1 MPYREAR
8 SVAESSEG
16 PTASKSDRTG
26 RNPGMTRLVRRSS
39 SGVWRYCVFLFCSNI
54 KYRTIYRISQELIN
68 ETIESMNSRIA
79 DIIRNNGEKLKSI
92 KVPFSTG
99 TQARYCVQTIL
110 ARFCDGS
117 RQTSYDL
124 RLVLDGLRRFLT
136 ILAINET
143 SNELRVFV
151 LPCYKTVLK
160 RKESSLD
167 NL

>member
-1 MPYREAR
+1 MLEKLSTNCHWQKRTPDEAL
-8 SVAESSEG
+8 SCNLN
-16 PTASKSDRTG
+16 SKDNFKFHIKRD
-26 RNPGMTRLVRRSS
+26 
-39 SGVWRYCVFLFCSNI
+39 I

-117 RQTSYDL
+117 RQTLYDL

-136 ILAINET
+136 ILAINEIN
-143 SNELRVFV
+143 NELRVF
-151 LPCYKTVLK
+151 LRPCYKTVVN

>member
-26 RNPGMTRLVRRSS
+26 RNPGMIRLVRRSS
-39 SGVWRYCVFLFCSNI
+39 SGVWRYCIFLSCSNI
-54 KYRTIYRISQELIN
+54 KYRTIYRIFQELIN

-92 KVPFSTG
+92 KVTKIHITTG
-99 TQARYCVQTIL
+99 TQARYCVQMIL

-124 RLVLDGLRRFLT
+124 RLVLDGLGRFLT
-136 ILAINET
+136 ILAINEIN
-143 SNELRVFV
+143 NELRVFFTA
-151 LPCYKTVLK
+151 LLK
-160 RKESSLD
+160 NRG
-167 NL
+167 

>member
-1 MPYREAR
+1 MLEKLSSNCHWQKRTPDEAL
-8 SVAESSEG
+8 SCNLN
-16 PTASKSDRTG
+16 SKDNFKFHIKR
-26 RNPGMTRLVRRSS
+26 
-39 SGVWRYCVFLFCSNI
+39 NI
-54 KYRTIYRISQELIN
+54 KYRPIYRISQELIN

-117 RQTSYDL
+117 RQTSYNL
-124 RLVLDGLRRFLT
+124 RFVLDGLRRFLT
-136 ILAINET
+136 ILAIKET
-143 SNELRVFV
+143 SNELRVFL
-151 LPCYKTVLK
+151 LPYYKTVVN